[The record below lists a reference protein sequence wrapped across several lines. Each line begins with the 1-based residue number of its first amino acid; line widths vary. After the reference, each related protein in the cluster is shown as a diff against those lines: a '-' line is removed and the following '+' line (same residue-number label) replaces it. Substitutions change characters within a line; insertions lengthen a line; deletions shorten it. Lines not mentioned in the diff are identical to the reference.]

1 MTTKCHRVLFE
12 LSSRSDMI
20 VPEPALSCLNLLSS
34 PASLVLHEK
43 KMNKT
48 MTTIGF
54 FITLSLLSLSPSIR
68 NHDSSCCF
76 FINHRHLLF
85 LLLFCRNLVVSSGIQ
100 TPNDEVCS
108 LGGSFCTDETSQ
120 IDFFFMVMMVRLRVK
135 SKCRRTPTQT
145 TQRTATQTN

>member
-1 MTTKCHRVLFE
+1 MTRIKGKNTFQRQRGNIRDKKITTKCHRVLFE

-34 PASLVLHEK
+34 PALLVLHEK

-68 NHDSSCCF
+68 NHDSSCRF
-76 FINHRHLLF
+76 FINHRHLLLF
-85 LLLFCRNLVVSSGIQ
+85 LFFVETSSSSLGFKHP
-100 TPNDEVCS
+100 TTEVCS

-120 IDFFFMVMMVRLRVK
+120 VHFFL
-135 SKCRRTPTQT
+135 
-145 TQRTATQTN
+145 